1 MHKFTHLIYLVIIA
15 VLGILLYTQQQAPVD
30 VTAANESG
38 EQTAGASETNGRS
51 ASRRASDDGTI
62 AALEAEIERLQVR
75 LQSESEPEG
84 EPPEPSAPDSPTRY
98 AGGGPDEIL
107 QRLEAEERDDEW
119 AYQAETAISD
129 LFYTNDDLSEAE
141 LEEVDC
147 RATMCKIVV
156 ITEDARL
163 KEVPALLTSAIRNEA
178 GLDSSFTS
186 IQQRDDTIR
195 LILDQ
200 VEATSA
206 DDSR

>member
-1 MHKFTHLIYLVIIA
+1 MHKFTHLVYVVIIA
-15 VLGILLYTQQQAPVD
+15 VLAILLYTQQQAPVD
-30 VTAANESG
+30 VTDANESG
-38 EQTAGASETNGRS
+38 EQTAGTNETNEQS
-51 ASRRASDDGTI
+51 ANRQASDEGTI
-62 AALEAEIERLQVR
+62 AALEAEIERLQAR

-84 EPPEPSAPDSPTRY
+84 QPPEPSDPDSPTSF
-98 AGGGPDEIL
+98 AGGDPDDIL

-129 LFYTNDDLSEAE
+129 LFYTNDDLNEAE
-141 LEEVDC
+141 LDEVDC

-200 VEATSA
+200 VETRSA